1 MFFSQIGVYTRIY
14 LLDPTS
20 DRFFFQRVEK
30 DTKTYFVLFKV
41 LPPNYLQ
48 KMWPPIYSFHYL

>member
-1 MFFSQIGVYTRIY
+1 MFFSQIGVYTCIY

-48 KMWPPIYSFHYL
+48 KM